1 MSPIDPKMVC
11 SKVTMSIR
19 IILGLTVL
27 AMACTNKAAAKREPP
42 ARAVVVW
49 PDTVTMNEG
58 DTLRL
63 RAVIDTSDRK
73 SLAVQNI
80 IWTID
85 DSSVA
90 KVFDGLVTAGR
101 SGSTTVT
108 AIGAGARGIAQVKVV
123 SFSARLK

>member
-1 MSPIDPKMVC
+1 
-11 SKVTMSIR
+11 MSIR

-108 AIGAGARGIAQVKVV
+108 AIAAGARGIAQVKVV